1 MSWNYRVVRFPHS
14 QADID
19 LAGHT
24 HYYAIHSV
32 YYTEG
37 NPDGIS
43 EGPAILSADTPED
56 VLAELRRMVETFERD
71 GVLNCEDIAGYGPG
85 AKIEAA
91 LSKAEGRG

>member
-1 MSWNYRVVRFPHS
+1 MSWNYRVVRFPHT

-37 NPDGIS
+37 KPDGIS
-43 EGPAILSADTPED
+43 EGPAVLVCDTPEEIHR
-56 VLAELRRMVETFERD
+56 ELELMIHTFKTM
-71 GVLNCEDIAGYGPG
+71 GVLNCEDIAGY
-85 AKIEAA
+85 EV
-91 LSKAEGRG
+91 KA